1 MASAAY
7 TTNRRGLPLNPAFDP
22 RACLVPRSWDGIL
35 MGCLIVRLQ
44 RNVMPFTE
52 TSSRRCYKARLTHEL
67 MKRRIQ

>member
-52 TSSRRCYKARLTHEL
+52 TSSRRCYEARLTHEL